1 MEQNK
6 TISANE
12 LERIVI
18 GTLLIDVNAT
28 KQALDI
34 IDERCFY
41 DSKNARVF
49 AAIERLFRRHEAV
62 DLVTVTQELKSSN
75 ELEVIGGMAVLSDYA
90 MRVASSLH
98 LDGHCRLL
106 LEYKIKREIL
116 HKSEKLFTKSQNES
130 SDVFDLRDQVKELY
144 DFMLQETT
152 KGKQIVHVAEVVNA
166 ERENY
171 NLKAENYAKGLPT
184 GVRTGLAGLDRILGG
199 FQNSDLVIVAARP
212 AMGKTALVLTFA
224 KNCNVPSVFFS
235 LEMSSLQLTQRLI
248 MQHAQVDAERYKNG
262 QLSKV
267 ELLEVE
273 KARGKVERM
282 SLYIE
287 DKAGI
292 DWQELRSKA
301 LKQVERGAK
310 IIFVDYLQLLNVPS
324 AKNRNREAIISEISR
339 ELKKVAKDCNVP
351 VIALSQLSRAVE
363 GRGDKIPQLS
373 DLRESGAIEQ
383 DADVVMFIHR
393 PEYYGIMQ
401 DEGGNSTQGKAE
413 VIIAKHRNGA
423 VGTITTNFISS
434 CTLFTDEEVSQPQSQ
449 PMYNPNTDAI
459 KKYHDENPF

>member
-1 MEQNK
+1 
-6 TISANE
+6 
-12 LERIVI
+12 
-18 GTLLIDVNAT
+18 
-28 KQALDI
+28 
-34 IDERCFY
+34 
-41 DSKNARVF
+41 
-49 AAIERLFRRHEAV
+49 
-62 DLVTVTQELKSSN
+62 
-75 ELEVIGGMAVLSDYA
+75 
-90 MRVASSLH
+90 
-98 LDGHCRLL
+98 
-106 LEYKIKREIL
+106 
-116 HKSEKLFTKSQNES
+116 
-130 SDVFDLRDQVKELY
+130 VFDLRDQVKELY

-199 FQNSDLVIVAARP
+199 FQNSDLVILAARP

-262 QLSKV
+262 MLSQV

-282 SLYIE
+282 QLFIE

-301 LKQVERGAK
+301 LKEVERGAK
-310 IIFVDYLQLLNVPS
+310 IIFVDYLQLVNVPS
-324 AKNRNREAIISEISR
+324 AKNRNREAVISEISR

-434 CTLFTDEEVSQPQSQ
+434 CTLFTDDDVSQPQSQ
-449 PMYNPNTDAI
+449 QMYNPNTDAI